1 MANLFFLGES
11 NLFALLAVIVIEVLI
26 TLWVLK
32 VSAEWAYGKKVSYSQ
47 ALVQWL
53 AMIVIQII
61 VLFLLSFIFALV

>member
-1 MANLFFLGES
+1 MVMPFLDRSIASLF
-11 NLFALLAVIVIEVLI
+11 IVIIIEVII

-53 AMIVIQII
+53 AMIVIQVI
-61 VLFLLSFIFALV
+61 VLFLLSFIFALI